1 MAAGVKGLR
10 MTTIAALSNVARLA
24 ELTEALINRPA
35 EVQGFGVFYGRA
47 GLGKTYS
54 AIWACTKYRAWHLEV
69 DSCVT
74 PRGFL
79 LQCCAALGILQP
91 KGTVQALA
99 HQVGDYL
106 ADRPRRPLII
116 DEADHLARRGIIEI
130 VRDVYKRCA
139 PAGSAIILVGEET
152 LPSRLDQWERIASRV
167 LRQIRAE
174 PMTAEDASVLAGAIC
189 PDLECT
195 PEVAAALAAAA
206 KGSTRRCVQRLY
218 EIRDQA
224 AALGRGAITTDDA
237 R

>member
-1 MAAGVKGLR
+1 

-152 LPSRLDQWERIASRV
+152 LPSRLEQWERIASRV
-167 LRQIRAE
+167 LRQVRAE
-174 PMTAEDASVLAGAIC
+174 PMTAEDASVLASAIC
-189 PDLECT
+189 PDLEC
-195 PEVAAALAAAA
+195 PAEVAAALAAAA

-224 AALGRGAITTDDA
+224 AALGRGAITADDA